1 MKKSF
6 ITLILL
12 AGFAMQALAYDFE
25 VDGLY
30 YKIKPY
36 TETPEAYVVH
46 CAQPGWN
53 CYSGDVVIPETVT
66 YEGVTYA
73 VTEIASFA
81 FRDCVDLTS
90 VTFPAT
96 MQYIHELA
104 FMGCTSLYDI
114 HIPSTVT
121 RVNARAFENTGW
133 YNLQPDGWLLYLD
146 GWCLGF
152 KEKMPLVDLIIDEG
166 TLKVA
171 DAAFWEYET
180 LVSVTLP
187 NSLVSLGTHVFAY
200 CPELRQ
206 VDFGQSIVEIGGAA
220 FYSCTSLEDFTLPE
234 TVTKIGSWAFAS
246 CRSLYRLDLPNS
258 ITTIG
263 NYAFDECSNLAIV
276 TLPEGLTEIEE
287 GLFDQSG
294 LKSITIPTGVVT
306 IGDLAFFACEALK
319 TAVIP
324 ETVTEIG
331 DHAFV
336 CPNIDTVTCL
346 GGIPASLYYN
356 SSSFEVPSNTCL
368 IVPCG
373 CTETYRNSD
382 WGVVFSNII
391 EDCDGIDETAEIIS
405 VFPNPAQ
412 QFVHVNGITVR
423 EMQLYNVFGQLV
435 KTVQNT
441 NEIIVEDLS
450 KGIYVL
456 HITDKDGKNRVMR
469 VVISR

>member
-12 AGFAMQALAYDFE
+12 AGFALQALAYDFE
-25 VDGLY
+25 VDGMY
-30 YKIKPY
+30 YKIQVY
-36 TETPEAYVVH
+36 TETPEVYVVH

-66 YEGVTYA
+66 YEGVTYT
-73 VTEIASFA
+73 VTEIGSQA
-81 FRDCVDLTS
+81 FKNCTELTS
-90 VTFPAT
+90 VSFPST
-96 MQYIHELA
+96 LTYIKDRA
-104 FMGCTSLYDI
+104 FEGCTSLYDI

-152 KEKMPLVDLIIDEG
+152 KEKMPLVDLVIDEG

-187 NSLVSLGTHVFAY
+187 NTLLSIGTHAFAY

-206 VDFGQSIVEIGGAA
+206 VDFGKSIVEIGGSA
-220 FYSCTSLEDFTLPE
+220 FYGCTRLEDFTLPE
-234 TVTKIGSWAFAS
+234 TTTTIEGWAFAS

-276 TLPEGLTEIEE
+276 TLPEGLTKIGE
-287 GLFDQSG
+287 GVFDQAG
-294 LKSITIPTGVVT
+294 LKSITIPDGVTT
-306 IGDLAFFACEALK
+306 IGDLAFFACEGLK
-319 TAVIP
+319 KAVIP
-324 ETVTEIG
+324 ATVTEIG
-331 DHAFV
+331 NHAFV
-336 CPNIDTVTCL
+336 CPMDTVWCL
-346 GGIPASLYYN
+346 GETPASLYN
-356 SSSFEVPSNTCL
+356 FTSFEVPSNCCL

-373 CTETYRNSD
+373 SADTYMNSD
-382 WGVVFSNII
+382 WGGVFTNII
-391 EDCDGIDETAEIIS
+391 EDCDGVDETAEAIS

-412 QFVHVNGITVR
+412 QFVHIEGVTVR
-423 EMQLYNVFGQLV
+423 EIKLYNALGQLV
-435 KTVQNT
+435 KTVQNI
-441 NEIIVEDLS
+441 NEIQVSDLP
-450 KGIYVL
+450 KGVYLLRIAV
-456 HITDKDGKNRVMR
+456 TDGTVYSTRL
-469 VVISR
+469 VVQ

>member
-6 ITLILL
+6 ITFTLL
-12 AGFAMQALAYDFE
+12 VGFAMQALAYDFE
-25 VDGLY
+25 VDGIY
-30 YKIKPY
+30 YWINY
-36 TETPEAYVVH
+36 GEDPEVRVGH
-46 CAQPGWN
+46 CSQPGWG
-53 CYSGDVVIPETVT
+53 CYAGDVVIPETVT
-66 YEGVTYA
+66 YDGITYTVTQIGFWA
-73 VTEIASFA
+73 FKDCTE
-81 FRDCVDLTS
+81 LTS
-90 VTFPAT
+90 ISFPSTLTF
-96 MQYIHELA
+96 IGERA
-104 FMGCTSLYDI
+104 FEGCTSLYDI
-114 HIPSTVT
+114 HIPNTVT
-121 RVNARAFENTGW
+121 RVNARAFVNTGW
-133 YNLQPDGWLLYLD
+133 YNLQPDGWMLYLD

-152 KEKMPLVDLIIDEG
+152 KEKMPLVDLVIDEG
-166 TLKVA
+166 TIKVA
-171 DAAFWEYET
+171 DAAFYEYET
-180 LVSVTLP
+180 LVMVTLP
-187 NSLVSLGTHVFAY
+187 NSLVSLGNHSFAF
-200 CPELRQ
+200 CPELRH
-206 VDFGQSIVEIGGAA
+206 VDFGESIIEIGRDA
-220 FYSCTSLEDFTLPE
+220 FYGCTRLEDFTLPE
-234 TVTKIGSWAFAS
+234 TTTKIGDWAFSS
-246 CRSLYRLDLPNS
+246 CHGLYRLDLPNS

-287 GLFDQSG
+287 GLFDQSS

-412 QFVHVNGITVR
+412 QFVHVKGITVR

>member
-1 MKKSF
+1 M
-6 ITLILL
+6 
-12 AGFAMQALAYDFE
+12 
-25 VDGLY
+25 
-30 YKIKPY
+30 
-36 TETPEAYVVH
+36 
-46 CAQPGWN
+46 
-53 CYSGDVVIPETVT
+53 
-66 YEGVTYA
+66 
-73 VTEIASFA
+73 
-81 FRDCVDLTS
+81 
-90 VTFPAT
+90 
-96 MQYIHELA
+96 
-104 FMGCTSLYDI
+104 
-114 HIPSTVT
+114 
-121 RVNARAFENTGW
+121 
-133 YNLQPDGWLLYLD
+133 
-146 GWCLGF
+146 
-152 KEKMPLVDLIIDEG
+152 
-166 TLKVA
+166 
-171 DAAFWEYET
+171 
-180 LVSVTLP
+180 
-187 NSLVSLGTHVFAY
+187 
-200 CPELRQ
+200 
-206 VDFGQSIVEIGGAA
+206 
-220 FYSCTSLEDFTLPE
+220 
-234 TVTKIGSWAFAS
+234 
-246 CRSLYRLDLPNS
+246 DLPNS

-412 QFVHVNGITVR
+412 QFVHVKGITVR